1 MRVICWLRWTNHCLP
16 ELPFSFFLFSSF
28 PPFFPETPTANSADC
43 KRKTPSARCTHR
55 ITQQLSTSN
64 TTVIRMELLYLTA
77 NDVTK
82 LLDMPGA
89 LSVVEEA
96 FREHGM
102 ERVQMPA
109 KSYLYFPTGDL
120 RTMPAYLK
128 SAGIAGVKIVNAH
141 PGNPAKGLPTV
152 MAVVVL
158 NSIETGAPLA
168 MMDGTYLTDMRTG
181 AAGGVAADH
190 LARRDATVVG
200 MIGAGR
206 QAMTQ
211 LQAISMVR
219 DIETVKV
226 VDVSATTCDRFRKN
240 MENRA
245 ELGCDIVIAESI
257 QETCDCDILVTTTP
271 VRSPIVDNGWVQEGT
286 HINAIGADA
295 KGKEELDPQIL
306 KRSTIVIDD
315 YAQATHSGEINVPL
329 NEGVITV
336 GDIYGTLGEVV
347 AGIKPG
353 RTSDSEITVFDS
365 TGLAIQDVSTANHVY
380 QQAVERGIG
389 TRLKLF

>member
-1 MRVICWLRWTNHCLP
+1 M
-16 ELPFSFFLFSSF
+16 
-28 PPFFPETPTANSADC
+28 
-43 KRKTPSARCTHR
+43 
-55 ITQQLSTSN
+55 
-64 TTVIRMELLYLTA
+64 IRMELLYLTA
-77 NDVTK
+77 DDVTK

-89 LSVVEEA
+89 LSIVESA
-96 FREHGM
+96 FKEHGM
-102 ERVQMPA
+102 EQVQMPA
-109 KSYLYFPTGDL
+109 KSYLYFPEGDL

-128 SAGIAGVKIVNAH
+128 NAGIAGVKIVNAH
-141 PGNPAKGLPTV
+141 PGNPANGLPTV

-206 QAMTQ
+206 QAITQ
-211 LQAISMVR
+211 LQAISIVR
-219 DIETVKV
+219 DIKTVNV
-226 VDVSATTCDRFRKN
+226 VDVSTTTCNRFRKN
-240 MENRA
+240 MA
-245 ELGCDIVIAESI
+245 KLGCDIMIARNIREA
-257 QETCDCDILVTTTP
+257 CNCDILVTTTP
-271 VRSPIVDNGWVQEGT
+271 VRTPIVADGWVQEGT

-329 NEGVITV
+329 NNEIITV
-336 GDIYGTLGEVV
+336 DDIHSTLGEVV
-347 AGIKPG
+347 AGIKQG

-365 TGLAIQDVSTANHVY
+365 TGLAIQDISTANHVY
-380 QQAVERGIG
+380 QQAVKTGVG
-389 TRLKLF
+389 ARLKLF

>member
-1 MRVICWLRWTNHCLP
+1 MNARHHPHAAPATTSRNNY
-16 ELPFSFFLFSSF
+16 
-28 PPFFPETPTANSADC
+28 PTSGA
-43 KRKTPSARCTHR
+43 T
-55 ITQQLSTSN
+55 I
-64 TTVIRMELLYLTA
+64 IRMELLYLTA
-77 NDVTK
+77 DDVTE
-82 LLDMPGA
+82 LLDMSGA

-181 AAGGVAADH
+181 AAGGVAAEH

-211 LQAISMVR
+211 LQAISIVR
-219 DIETVKV
+219 DIDAVKV
-226 VDVSATTCDRFRKN
+226 VDVSATTCNRFKKN
-240 MENRA
+240 MA
-245 ELGCDIVIAESI
+245 EIGCDIVIAGSV
-257 QETCDCDILVTTTP
+257 QEACDCDILVTTTP
-271 VRSPIVDNGWVQEGT
+271 VRAPIVADGWVQEGT

-295 KGKEELDPQIL
+295 KSK
-306 KRSTIVIDD
+306 
-315 YAQATHSGEINVPL
+315 
-329 NEGVITV
+329 
-336 GDIYGTLGEVV
+336 
-347 AGIKPG
+347 
-353 RTSDSEITVFDS
+353 
-365 TGLAIQDVSTANHVY
+365 GL
-380 QQAVERGIG
+380 
-389 TRLKLF
+389 TRRYSNARRL